1 MPSIPLL
8 LLLVIFLSPA
18 PPVRADFM
26 QALSVEGRAVVSQAE
41 LYEVKAQPGLLVSLR
56 NRLELTDFLAVT
68 AAAGLHSVG
77 RSNLVGGYAYRG
89 YLGLGLGLGLEFM
102 PGEKRPGGLRPGGFL
117 GGEAYFVQYAN
128 TQLLF
133 FFPALSAGFVLE
145 YRLSDPAWLALRWEV
160 PLSWYLRRDFAWS
173 AGLGTAVAVA
183 VDYGELFRQLAKER
197 AAGGRRR

>member
-1 MPSIPLL
+1 MRSIPLL
-8 LLLVIFLSPA
+8 PLVVIFLSPT
-18 PPVRADFM
+18 PPARADFM

-41 LYEVKAQPGLLVSLR
+41 SYEVKTQPGLLVWLM

-77 RSNLVGGYAYRG
+77 RSNLTGGYAYRG
-89 YLGLGLGLGLEFM
+89 YLGLGLGLSLEFM
-102 PGEKRPGGLRPGGFL
+102 PGEKRPGGLRPGAFL
-117 GGEAYFVQYAN
+117 GGEANFVQYAN

-145 YRLSDPAWLALRWEV
+145 YRLADPSWLVLRWEV

-173 AGLGTAVAVA
+173 AGLGVGVAVA
-183 VDYGELFRQLAKER
+183 VDYGELFRQMAEQR
-197 AAGGRRR
+197 ATGGRRR